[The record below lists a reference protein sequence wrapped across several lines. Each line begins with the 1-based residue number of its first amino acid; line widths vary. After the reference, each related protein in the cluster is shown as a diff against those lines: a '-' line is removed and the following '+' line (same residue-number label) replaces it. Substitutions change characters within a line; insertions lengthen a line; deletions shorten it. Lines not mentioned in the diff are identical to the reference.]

1 VSEHYYTAK
10 PTVDHDLRVI
20 ETELRGRMLKF
31 TTDAGVFSK
40 SGIDY
45 GSQLLIEC
53 LQLSDDAQVLDM
65 GCGYGPIGLSAALLA
80 AGGVVTMADV
90 NERALQLAI
99 DNASLNHITNVR
111 MIKSNLFEGLVG
123 MKFTH
128 IVTNPPI
135 RAGKQIVHQL
145 FDEAYEHLEENG
157 ELWIVIQ
164 KKQGASSAFAK
175 LEQRYREV
183 RVIDKSK
190 GYQIIKATK

>member
-10 PTVDHDLRVI
+10 PTVDHDRRVI

-53 LQLSDDAQVLDM
+53 LQLPDDAQVLDM

-80 AGGVVTMADV
+80 TVGVVTMADV

-99 DNASLNHITNVR
+99 DNAYLNHITNVR
-111 MIKSNLFEGLVG
+111 MVKSNLFEGLVG

-135 RAGKQIVHQL
+135 RAGKQVVHQL

-175 LEQRYREV
+175 LEQRFRNV
-183 RVIDKSK
+183 LVIDKSK
-190 GYQIIKATK
+190 GYRIIKATK

>member
-20 ETELRGRMLKF
+20 EAELRGRMLKF

-53 LQLSDDAQVLDM
+53 LQLPNDAQVLDI

-80 AGGVVTMADV
+80 TGGVVTMADV

-123 MKFTH
+123 MRFTH

-175 LEQRYREV
+175 LEQRFKNV
-183 RVIDKSK
+183 LVIDKSK
-190 GYQIIKATK
+190 GYRIFKATK